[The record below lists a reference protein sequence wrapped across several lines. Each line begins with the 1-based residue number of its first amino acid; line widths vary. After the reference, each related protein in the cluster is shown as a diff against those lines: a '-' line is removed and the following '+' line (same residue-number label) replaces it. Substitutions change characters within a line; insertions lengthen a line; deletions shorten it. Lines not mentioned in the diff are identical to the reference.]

1 MKIARMNIDGRI
13 MTVVVTGEDT
23 CIPLDETTKFYDVNK
38 TDLGGREPLS
48 LSSGKKDILVPVPKV
63 TSIRDFYS
71 FEEHVRKARARRGL
85 GMVEEWYQFPA
96 YYYSGTSMIFSSGSS
111 IPYPTFTSEL
121 DYEMEIA
128 AVIGREGINIRREDA
143 ISHIFGFML
152 ANDWTARDLQRKE
165 MKVGLGPSK
174 SKDFATSLGPYLV
187 TMEELEDF
195 RESGDRFD
203 IPVEAYVNGK
213 RYSSGNV
220 RDMHFTFPE
229 LVEYASKGTRLRRGD
244 IIMSGTVS
252 TGCILELGPE
262 ELGWLKKGDVV
273 SIRSPVL
280 GELTNE
286 VI

>member
-13 MTVVVTGEDT
+13 MTVVVTGEDS

-38 TDLGGREPLS
+38 TDLSGREPLS

-128 AVIGREGINIRREDA
+128 AVIGKEGINIRREDA
-143 ISHIFGFML
+143 ISHVFGFML

-220 RDMHFTFPE
+220 RDMHFTFSE
-229 LVEYASKGTRLRRGD
+229 LVEYASRGTRLRRGD

-273 SIRSPVL
+273 SIRSPAL